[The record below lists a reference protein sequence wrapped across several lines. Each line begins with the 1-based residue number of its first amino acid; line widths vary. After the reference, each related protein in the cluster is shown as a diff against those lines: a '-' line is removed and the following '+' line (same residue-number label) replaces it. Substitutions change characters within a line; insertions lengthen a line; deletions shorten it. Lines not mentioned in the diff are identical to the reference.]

1 MGIHETLQEALER
14 ANNERHNRSAAVQD
28 CDGEIANLRLN
39 LQRTQTQKAGV
50 EMLHRAATSKYN
62 ELREH
67 VGRLPDES
75 ARNALRPDIE
85 QCMQEAN
92 TMVRNVQCMGE
103 TERDYQRQ
111 ISQAE
116 IKHASAQANLVAA
129 TERWEQIK
137 KQIEDLNR
145 N

>member
-1 MGIHETLQEALER
+1 
-14 ANNERHNRSAAVQD
+14 
-28 CDGEIANLRLN
+28 
-39 LQRTQTQKAGV
+39 
-50 EMLHRAATSKYN
+50 
-62 ELREH
+62 
-67 VGRLPDES
+67 
-75 ARNALRPDIE
+75 
-85 QCMQEAN
+85 
-92 TMVRNVQCMGE
+92 MVRNVQCMGE